1 MRIFIKIILTVLVS
15 GSFYGF
21 TAAKEFTVEE
31 KKLIE
36 KYNQFLDKNFEI
48 EFIDE
53 IMILERKPDSSFVM
67 KIINPDKVVKTHEI
81 NYYKNPFLK
90 HGMLLEWYD
99 NGKIWKK
106 GQYEYGLKQGLWK
119 YYSRKGKPMRAGAF
133 VNGKKEGTWIFQEK
147 NTKEVTHYKNGK
159 KTGFFERYDADGKL
173 CCKELYEND
182 SLVNTI
188 LAEKIIF
195 PKIKGGNKKILKL
208 VSRRITFPKSA
219 LRRNIE
225 GKAVFIFTVEKN
237 GEINKIIPARG
248 VCNAIEQKVYKAIKK
263 LPKFTP
269 GMKNGKPIR
278 CNFQIPVKF
287 KKKGE
292 SRIKYW
298 IDEE

>member
-1 MRIFIKIILTVLVS
+1 MRVFIKIILTVLVS

-106 GQYEYGLKQGLWK
+106 GQYEYGSQTRTLEILQQK
-119 YYSRKGKPMRAGAF
+119 RK
-133 VNGKKEGTWIFQEK
+133 T
-147 NTKEVTHYKNGK
+147 
-159 KTGFFERYDADGKL
+159 
-173 CCKELYEND
+173 YE
-182 SLVNTI
+182 SGS
-188 LAEKIIF
+188 F
-195 PKIKGGNKKILKL
+195 
-208 VSRRITFPKSA
+208 
-219 LRRNIE
+219 
-225 GKAVFIFTVEKN
+225 
-237 GEINKIIPARG
+237 
-248 VCNAIEQKVYKAIKK
+248 C
-263 LPKFTP
+263 
-269 GMKNGKPIR
+269 
-278 CNFQIPVKF
+278 
-287 KKKGE
+287 
-292 SRIKYW
+292 
-298 IDEE
+298 